1 MCVCEAGGGEGCKLP
16 RLGYLHPG
24 GGGGQAAQA
33 TVSYPHPFLFR
44 EKRLMVHFMII
55 EMSLQ

>member
-1 MCVCEAGGGEGCKLP
+1 MCVRGGGHGCKLP

-24 GGGGQAAQA
+24 GVVGQAAQA